1 MSENGMNNFEL
12 FKIRVEYK
20 KQKQSKWIENMY
32 TKTNEFVE
40 LTGSMVKNI
49 NNFIENILF
58 IKRKIVW
65 KQKQITKRKQEQ

>member
-1 MSENGMNNFEL
+1 MRWMSENGMNNFEL

-32 TKTNEFVE
+32 AKTNEFVE

-49 NNFIENILF
+49 NNFIKKTFYL
-58 IKRKIVW
+58 
-65 KQKQITKRKQEQ
+65 